1 MRNVYTVK
9 QVNAY
14 IKNMFTQ
21 DFMLNRIY
29 IKGEVSNCKYHT
41 SGHLYFSLKD
51 ESGTIACVMFAGQRS
66 GLSFRMQE
74 GQQVIVLGSVSVYE
88 RDGRYQVY
96 AKEIVLD
103 GAGLLYEKFIKLKK
117 ELEEMGMF
125 APEYKKPIPKYVR
138 TVGVVTAPT
147 GAAVRDI
154 INITRRRNPYVQ
166 ILLYP
171 ALVQGDGAS
180 ESVVRGIRALEEA
193 KVDVMIVG
201 RGGGSIEDLWAFNE
215 ENVARA
221 VFECSVPVI
230 SAVGH
235 ETDTTIID
243 YVADL
248 RAPTPSAAAELA
260 ICNYR
265 ELLETIRTERER
277 MHRSMRRKLEVAS
290 LHTARYAEKF
300 RYLSPSGKLKSMR
313 QQLADYEEQIPKAV
327 GTGTGEDSES
337 AGDAAASDGAESAGK
352 PSAACNPDRTDEGTF
367 SACQAEPGLF
377 LCTGIGRDCKESSG
391 CKKRRLASDLC
402 DRRAD
407 RGTGN
412 RYQEGVGKWQIRK
425 TRLQKKCR
433 KNLWKSFLQ
442 SWIRWQKSWNRE
454 ILRWKSPSDC
464 IRRAWKC

>member
-1 MRNVYTVK
+1 M
-9 QVNAY
+9 
-14 IKNMFTQ
+14 
-21 DFMLNRIY
+21 
-29 IKGEVSNCKYHT
+29 
-41 SGHLYFSLKD
+41 
-51 ESGTIACVMFAGQRS
+51 
-66 GLSFRMQE
+66 
-74 GQQVIVLGSVSVYE
+74 LGSVSVYE

-248 RAPTPSAAAELA
+248 RE
-260 ICNYR
+260 
-265 ELLETIRTERER
+265 
-277 MHRSMRRKLEVAS
+277 
-290 LHTARYAEKF
+290 
-300 RYLSPSGKLKSMR
+300 
-313 QQLADYEEQIPKAV
+313 
-327 GTGTGEDSES
+327 
-337 AGDAAASDGAESAGK
+337 
-352 PSAACNPDRTDEGTF
+352 
-367 SACQAEPGLF
+367 
-377 LCTGIGRDCKESSG
+377 IGR
-391 CKKRRLASDLC
+391 AH
-402 DRRAD
+402 
-407 RGTGN
+407 
-412 RYQEGVGKWQIRK
+412 V
-425 TRLQKKCR
+425 
-433 KNLWKSFLQ
+433 
-442 SWIRWQKSWNRE
+442 
-454 ILRWKSPSDC
+454 
-464 IRRAWKC
+464 

>member
-215 ENVARA
+215 EKVARA

-300 RYLSPSGKLKSMR
+300 RYLSLSGKLKSMR
-313 QQLADYEEQIPKAV
+313 QQLADYEEQIPKAMHQRL
-327 GTGTGEDSES
+327 EQEQ
-337 AGDAAASDGAESAGK
+337 E
-352 PSAACNPDRTDEGTF
+352 RTRKVQEMLPLLMERNLRENRQQLAIRIERMKGLSPLAKLNQGFSYVQGSEGTVKKV
-367 SACQAEPGLF
+367 ADVKKGDWLRIYVTDGQIEAQV
-377 LCTGIGRDCKESSG
+377 TDTKKE
-391 CKKRRLASDLC
+391 
-402 DRRAD
+402 
-407 RGTGN
+407 
-412 RYQEGVGKWQIRK
+412 
-425 TRLQKKCR
+425 
-433 KNLWKSFLQ
+433 
-442 SWIRWQKSWNRE
+442 
-454 ILRWKSPSDC
+454 
-464 IRRAWKC
+464 

>member
-300 RYLSPSGKLKSMR
+300 RYLSRSGKLKSMR
-313 QQLADYEEQIPKAV
+313 QQLADYEEQIPKAMHQRLEREQERTRKV
-327 GTGTGEDSES
+327 QEMLPFLMERNLRES
-337 AGDAAASDGAESAGK
+337 RQQLAIRIERMKGLSPLAKLNQGFSYVQGS
-352 PSAACNPDRTDEGTF
+352 EGTVKKV
-367 SACQAEPGLF
+367 ADVKKGDWLRIYVTDGQIEAQV
-377 LCTGIGRDCKESSG
+377 TDTKKE
-391 CKKRRLASDLC
+391 
-402 DRRAD
+402 
-407 RGTGN
+407 
-412 RYQEGVGKWQIRK
+412 
-425 TRLQKKCR
+425 
-433 KNLWKSFLQ
+433 
-442 SWIRWQKSWNRE
+442 
-454 ILRWKSPSDC
+454 
-464 IRRAWKC
+464 